1 MATSTSF
8 RGFPA
13 EGMEFLRELRE
24 NNDRDWFQPRKEIFV
39 EKVQKPMVELVSA
52 VHKEMLR
59 FAPEYVGEPKKCIF
73 RIYRDTR
80 FSKDK
85 TPYKTHIAAAMWRS
99 SGGKDTGSGYY
110 FSVSPEEIEIGGGIY
125 APEPSLL
132 LLVRQHVGEH
142 PDEFRKTFET
152 PAVKKLFGGLW
163 GESAIRPPKGFD
175 AAHPAIDLIRRKH
188 YVLMKGVDPALATTP
203 KLLPEIVKRFEAI
216 TPFLQFLNRP
226 LSGGDKMSNGKKTLR

>member
-8 RGFPA
+8 KGFPA

-24 NNDRDWFQPRKEIFV
+24 NNDREWFNPRKEIFV
-39 EKVQKPMVELVSA
+39 EKVQAPMIELVSA
-52 VHKEMLR
+52 VHKEMLQ

-110 FSVSPEEIEIGGGIY
+110 FSISTEEIEIGGGVY
-125 APEPSLL
+125 APDPSTLL
-132 LLVRQHVGEH
+132 QARQYIGDHAE
-142 PDEFRKTFET
+142 EFRKTFENPT
-152 PAVKKLFGGLW
+152 VRKLFGGLW

-175 AAHPAIDLIRRKH
+175 AAHPAIDLIKKKH
-188 YVLMKGVDPALATTP
+188 FVLMKGVDPALATTP
-203 KLLPEIVKRFEAI
+203 KLLPEIVKRFEAL
-216 TPFLQFLNRP
+216 TPFLRFLNLP
-226 LSGGDKMSNGKKTLR
+226 LAGNGKKTLR